1 MKSQVGCRFGNLF
14 QKTMCD
20 LYISFHNNMK
30 MFEAKLERIKFLKV
44 NERCLALLIH
54 AHFPSHI
61 ECMNTLCTGGL
72 SKAWQGGS
80 SLLD

>member
-1 MKSQVGCRFGNLF
+1 
-14 QKTMCD
+14 
-20 LYISFHNNMK
+20 

-54 AHFPSHI
+54 ANFPSHI

>member
-1 MKSQVGCRFGNLF
+1 
-14 QKTMCD
+14 
-20 LYISFHNNMK
+20 MK

-61 ECMNTLCTGGL
+61 EGMNTLCTGGL